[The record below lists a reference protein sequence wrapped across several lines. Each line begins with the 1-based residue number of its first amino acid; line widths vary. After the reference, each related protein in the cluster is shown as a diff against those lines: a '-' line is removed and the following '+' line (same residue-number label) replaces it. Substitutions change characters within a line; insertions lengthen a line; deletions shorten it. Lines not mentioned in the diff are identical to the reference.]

1 MPKERNAGSKAPQ
14 EDPEYLARRAKNNE
28 AIKKSREKARA
39 KAAETKQRVD
49 ELKTDN
55 KQLEDK
61 ISALDQE
68 MKFLKD
74 VFIAHG
80 PRGGEASS
88 STATSGSGAVTPAS
102 VEAAARAAAPTPQ
115 VAAQVPKTEQQPED
129 SLDDLLSLLDRTP
142 S

>member
-1 MPKERNAGSKAPQ
+1 MPKERNVGNKD
-14 EDPEYLARRAKNNE
+14 DPEYLARRAKNNE

-39 KAAETKQRVD
+39 KAAETKQRVE
-49 ELKTDN
+49 ELRTDN

-68 MKFLKD
+68 MKFLKE

-88 STATSGSGAVTPAS
+88 TATSGSGPVTPAA

-115 VAAQVPKTEQQPED
+115 VAAQVPKTEQPPED
-129 SLDDLLSLLDRTP
+129 SLDDLLNLLDRTP